1 MVQSSKELVRSL
13 FQLRELAKV
22 PFIPWV
28 CSFAA
33 QLEQVEV
40 ETMLSDAGSLSRAL
54 INSQKLFGYD
64 AIVNVFD
71 PSLEAEACGC
81 KVDWSQAEALPKVVS
96 HPLSEGAKIEDID
109 ISNFE
114 KRGRLPAILEATKR
128 LNIIRGKEVAIIGL
142 ITGPL
147 TLARHL
153 KGETFVTDLNQ
164 GAEEA
169 KKVIALAGNVGL
181 KLCRTYCELGVDVIV
196 IAEEM
201 LGQIKPNQYQAVAA
215 PLRSIWNVARFYNVH
230 SLLLSKGCHQEHIEP
245 ILALQSDGVAL
256 TGDIDYTYLMG
267 AALKRKCCYAR
278 SIPGSA
284 LLGTLSQVKDST
296 LDCLSS
302 KGRGFFLSTEWEVPY
317 ATDVNNTHEVMRV
330 ILDGRSIT
338 EQT

>member
-13 FQLRELAKV
+13 FQLRDLAKA

-33 QLEQVEV
+33 QLEQIEV

-81 KVDWSQAEALPKVVS
+81 KVDWSEAEASPRVVS
-96 HPLSEGAKIEDID
+96 HPLSEGAGIEDID

-114 KRGRLPAILEATKR
+114 KRGRLPVILEATKR
-128 LNIIRGKEVAIIGL
+128 LNIIRGKEVAIIGM

-153 KGETFVTDLNQ
+153 KGEAFASDLNQ
-164 GAEEA
+164 NPDEA
-169 KKVIALAGNVGL
+169 KKVITLAGNIGL
-181 KLCRTYCELGVDVIV
+181 KLCRAYCELGVDAIV
-196 IAEEM
+196 IAEET
-201 LGQIKPNQYQAVAA
+201 LGRLNLNQFQAVAA

-230 SLLLSKGCHQEHIEP
+230 SLILSKGCRQEQIEP
-245 ILALQSDGVAL
+245 ILALQADGVAL
-256 TGDIDYTYLMG
+256 AGEIDYTQLMG
-267 AALKRKCCYAR
+267 AALKRKNCYAR
-278 SIPGSA
+278 SLPCSA
-284 LLGTLSQVKDST
+284 LLGTLSQARDSSIE
-296 LDCLSS
+296 CLSS
-302 KGRGFFLSTEWEVPY
+302 KGKGFFLSTEWEVPY
-317 ATDVNNTHEVMRV
+317 ATDVNNMNEVMSV
-330 ILDGRSIT
+330 VQGSHDS
-338 EQT
+338 